1 MGLVAISNLFFA
13 NNNISSFL
21 LSPIFENNE
30 GGSEIIENAR
40 SNDKISLDSPALTP
54 IANARI
60 NEDMGISQNGY
71 ILMQNNTLVAS
82 GEPLT
87 TDTSQER
94 FGIETYIVK
103 NGDTPSSIAAAFGIT
118 TNTLLWAND
127 LKPTDIIKPEDTLAI
142 LPITGVKYKV
152 KKSDTVAVIAKK
164 YKAEPEKIIAFNDLP
179 ADGRINEGQN
189 LIIPDGEIAPPPAPP
204 KPIKTTQPTNV
215 TGKGPKPANISSAGE
230 GFYIFPTTG
239 RNYGR
244 IHSNNGVD
252 VGNKCGT
259 PIYAAADGT
268 VNTAKGGWNGGY
280 GIYIKITHG
289 SNKTETLY
297 GHLSEL
303 GVSAGQS
310 VSKGQF
316 IGYMGTTGRST
327 GCHLHFE
334 VHGARNSLV
343 R

>member
-1 MGLVAISNLFFA
+1 MVVSNLFFA

-40 SNDKISLDSPALTP
+40 SNDRISFDSPTLTP
-54 IANARI
+54 IANAQV
-60 NEDMGISQNGY
+60 NDELGTSNNGY
-71 ILMQNNTLVAS
+71 IIMQNNTLLAS
-82 GEPLT
+82 AEPLT
-87 TDTSQER
+87 IDTSHER
-94 FGIETYIVK
+94 FGIESYEVK
-103 NGDTPSSIAAAFGIT
+103 KGDTPSLIAASFGVT

-127 LKPTDIIKPEDTLAI
+127 LKSTDVIKPGDKLVI
-142 LPITGVKYKV
+142 LPVTGIKYQV
-152 KKSDTVAVIAKK
+152 KKNDIVDTIAKK
-164 YKAEPEKIIAFNDLP
+164 YKAESEKIIAFNDLP
-179 ADGRINEGQN
+179 ADGRINEGQE

-204 KPIKTTQPTNV
+204 KPIKTTQPINV
-215 TGKGPKPANISSAGE
+215 ASKGPRPANIASAGE

-252 VGNKCGT
+252 IANKCGT
-259 PIYAAADGT
+259 PIYASSDGT
-268 VNTAKGGWNGGY
+268 VNTAKSGWNGGY
-280 GIYIKITHG
+280 GTYIKITHG
-289 SNKTETLY
+289 SNRTETLY
-297 GHLSEL
+297 GHLSVL
-303 GVSAGQS
+303 DVAPGQG

-334 VHGARNSLV
+334 VHGARNPLA